1 MIKETDK
8 RILEA
13 LSHAVRGS
21 LVRWEQPPEEALF
34 AAAAKHNVLPLVA
47 DALGGLEALPEQYVR
62 RTQQAI
68 VRQAART
75 AELCLL
81 LSYLRDEN
89 LHPLVIKGL
98 VCRTLYPE
106 PEHRPSTDEDLLVDP
121 AEFPQI
127 HQALL
132 AYGFRLV
139 QPDKDLRASFEVSY
153 EDPERGLCVEVH
165 KALFS
170 QNMPYLNRMN
180 GCFRGMFDRA
190 VTERVCGVPI
200 RTLGEND
207 HLLFLILH
215 ALKHFLYSGVG
226 IRQVCD
232 VILYSERH
240 REAINWAKL
249 KRNLTELH
257 AIDFARALYR
267 IAGDY
272 LLPENHMS
280 EYLTE
285 WDAAGIDAEPLLE
298 DIMEGGVY
306 GTSTRTRAHSAT
318 MTLNAAATQRSDGT
332 KALLH
337 SVFQPRKN
345 LQSRYRY
352 LKKAPY
358 LLPLAWVQ
366 RLLGYCVELLRGD
379 RRTNSALDSIRLGSE
394 RIRLLEQYHIIC
406 SNNREN

>member
-13 LSHAVRGS
+13 LSHAIRGTS
-21 LVRWEQPPEEALF
+21 VSWGEMLDAEQWQELLHVATV
-34 AAAAKHNVLPLVA
+34 HNILPLFA
-47 DALGGLEALPEQYVR
+47 DALPRALPERYDRKMRQEILL
-62 RTQQAI
+62 QAE
-68 VRQAART
+68 RT

-81 LSYLRDEN
+81 LEYLRGRG

-106 PEHRPSTDEDLLVDP
+106 PEHRPSTDEDLLVDS

-127 HQALL
+127 HHALL
-132 AYGFRLV
+132 EYGLRLV
-139 QPDKDLRASFEVSY
+139 HPEEDLRASFEVSY
-153 EDPERGLCVEVH
+153 EDPERKLYVEVH
-165 KALFS
+165 KALFT
-170 QNMPYLNRMN
+170 QDMPYLNRMN
-180 GCFRGMFDRA
+180 GCFRGMHNRT
-190 VTERVCGVPI
+190 VTEQICGVPV

-226 IRQVCD
+226 IRQICD
-232 VILYSERH
+232 VALYSERH
-240 REAINWAKL
+240 REAIHWSRL
-249 KRNLTELH
+249 KRNLTEVH
-257 AIDFARALYR
+257 ALDFARAVYR

-272 LLPENHMS
+272 LLPENHMADDLS
-280 EYLTE
+280 D
-285 WDAAGIDAEPLLE
+285 WDLAGIDAEPLLE
-298 DIMEGGVY
+298 DIMAGGLY

-318 MTLNAAATQRSDGT
+318 MTLNAAATQRNDGA

-358 LLPLAWVQ
+358 LLPVAWMQ
-366 RLLGYCVELLRGD
+366 RLLRYGVELLRGD
-379 RRTNSALDSIRLGSE
+379 SRTNSALDSIRLGSE
-394 RIRLLEQYHIIC
+394 RIRLLEQYHIIG
-406 SNNREN
+406 NKK